1 MSTSTQ
7 LREEITCC
15 VVGGGPAG
23 AMLALLLARQGV
35 EVTLLEAHRDFERD
49 FRGDTLHASTMEI
62 LDEIGQADRLLKLRH
77 AKVRHFAVPTKG
89 GPFTFDLFSGLKTR
103 FPYIV
108 VMAQSRFL
116 EFVTEEAKRYPNFR
130 LAMGARVEELV
141 EEDGVV
147 RGVRYRERDG
157 WHEVHATLTVGAD
170 GRFSKVRKLVE
181 FEPIKASSPIDVLWF
196 RISRRES
203 DPKQALAARVG
214 SGMFM
219 VFIDRFDYW
228 QVGCTILKGGYRRLR
243 DAGLEGLRRS
253 LATVAPEWADRFDE
267 LEDWKQIPVLSVE
280 ISRLKRWHKPGLL
293 LIGDAAHVMSPV
305 GGVGINYAIQ
315 DAVVASNVLGKKLA
329 TGTLIQERD
338 LAEVQRRRELPIRVI
353 QTFQSLGQ
361 RGVARGVLSSEGERA
376 FAVTRLVLLLLKSPR
391 LLAIPAR
398 FLSFGLRPPHVEAGE
413 EIATRAVDDSR
424 SSLPRDEEETVK
436 TEVAGGFPTLPV
448 VTFAEATNLRTSELG
463 AKAANLA
470 RLASA
475 RFPVPPG
482 FVVTPAAEEHLGEMS
497 AQILEAAAGLCAQRF
512 AVRSSGTAEDLEGAS
527 FAGQYETLLDVR
539 VDELP
544 AAVGRVFDS
553 ASASRVAAYRDARAG
568 PTDETTAPSMAVLV
582 QAMVEAD
589 ASGVAFTANPLTGER
604 SEVVITAAR
613 GLGERL
619 VSGEAVG
626 DEWVLQGDEA
636 SCRRE
641 SEGAITAEQAVKIA
655 ELARRVEAHFGS
667 PQDVEWAI
675 SGDVLYL
682 LQARPM
688 TALPEAAE
696 WEPPAPGYWMRNF
709 RLGEWLP
716 EAMTPLF
723 ADWLLALIEGGYL
736 RGMRSTVGAAVP
748 FRYASINGWYYT
760 TLPDVSPRLLL
771 RALVESR
778 GRMVP
783 VMWNALI
790 RVNNDPVGADRAV
803 LRRLADE
810 WSTEL
815 LPRYQ
820 RLVTGAQERVE
831 SATPAELVGIVDE
844 VGTAAG
850 EYLFSLAMVGGS
862 AWKMEAAI
870 AKFFRRHLAHRV
882 DFGYQVLLR
891 GMPGTDTGTPPHAVQ
906 SVDWY
911 RPTLGELG
919 LAGEDPDGR
928 ARQREIAAKREVA
941 EQACRAV
948 LADRTGLLVRFD
960 ALLEVAQRYAG
971 LRERQARDFALSW
984 PLLRRCALR
993 LGEALV
999 ARGVIDA
1006 TEDIFFLARS
1016 ELDSHGLKSG
1026 AVANRRRTWERQR
1039 RLAAPLTLGV
1049 PPKPL
1054 RSLMHGAAEA
1064 ARTKPVPPDAVLVG
1078 EPASPGRASGAVR
1091 IVHSPE
1097 DFRGFRD
1104 GEVLVARLT
1113 APAWTPL
1120 FGRAAAVVTDG
1131 GTLAAH
1137 ASLVAREYG
1146 IPAVVGAGDATLRLR
1161 DGQAVTVDGGAGT
1174 VELGR

>member
-1 MSTSTQ
+1 MHAEHAGGHVRRDP
-7 LREEITCC
+7 L
-15 VVGGGPAG
+15 VV
-23 AMLALLLARQGV
+23 
-35 EVTLLEAHRDFERD
+35 
-49 FRGDTLHASTMEI
+49 
-62 LDEIGQADRLLKLRH
+62 
-77 AKVRHFAVPTKG
+77 
-89 GPFTFDLFSGLKTR
+89 
-103 FPYIV
+103 
-108 VMAQSRFL
+108 
-116 EFVTEEAKRYPNFR
+116 
-130 LAMGARVEELV
+130 
-141 EEDGVV
+141 
-147 RGVRYRERDG
+147 
-157 WHEVHATLTVGAD
+157 
-170 GRFSKVRKLVE
+170 
-181 FEPIKASSPIDVLWF
+181 
-196 RISRRES
+196 
-203 DPKQALAARVG
+203 
-214 SGMFM
+214 
-219 VFIDRFDYW
+219 
-228 QVGCTILKGGYRRLR
+228 
-243 DAGLEGLRRS
+243 
-253 LATVAPEWADRFDE
+253 
-267 LEDWKQIPVLSVE
+267 
-280 ISRLKRWHKPGLL
+280 
-293 LIGDAAHVMSPV
+293 
-305 GGVGINYAIQ
+305 
-315 DAVVASNVLGKKLA
+315 
-329 TGTLIQERD
+329 D
-338 LAEVQRRRELPIRVI
+338 LAE
-353 QTFQSLGQ
+353 
-361 RGVARGVLSSEGERA
+361 ARALDASE
-376 FAVTRLVLLLLKSPR
+376 V
-391 LLAIPAR
+391 
-398 FLSFGLRPPHVEAGE
+398 
-413 EIATRAVDDSR
+413 
-424 SSLPRDEEETVK
+424 
-436 TEVAGGFPTLPV
+436 
-448 VTFAEATNLRTSELG
+448 G

-470 RLASA
+470 RLAA
-475 RFPVPPG
+475 AGFPVPDG
-482 FVVTPAAEEHLGEMS
+482 LVMTPAAEERWEEARPRL
-497 AQILEAAAGLCAQRF
+497 LEAAASLGAGRF
-512 AVRSSGTAEDLEGAS
+512 AVRSSGTAEDLQGAS
-527 FAGQYETLLDVR
+527 FAGQYETFLSVR
-539 VDELP
+539 LEALP
-544 AAVGRVFDS
+544 EAVMKVFDS
-553 ASASRVAAYRDARAG
+553 ADASRVSAYREAHGEASVGDGR
-568 PTDETTAPSMAVLV
+568 SRMSVLV
-582 QAMVEAD
+582 QAMVDAD
-589 ASGVAFTANPLTGER
+589 AAGVAFTANPVTGER
-604 SEVVITAAR
+604 REVVVTAVR

-626 DEWVLQGDEA
+626 EEWVVRGDGA
-636 SCRRE
+636 TLRRG
-641 SEGAITAEQAVKIA
+641 SENVITAEQALEVA
-655 ELARRVEAHFGS
+655 GLARRVEGHFGS
-667 PQDVEWAI
+667 PQDIEWAI
-675 SGDVLYL
+675 SGHRLYL

-688 TALPEAAE
+688 TALPEPVE
-696 WEPPAPGYWMRNF
+696 WNPPAPGYWMRNF

-723 ADWLLALIEGGYL
+723 ADLLLELIEDGYL
-736 RGMRSTVGAAVP
+736 RGMRSTVGTAVP
-748 FRYASINGWYYT
+748 FRYATINGWYYT
-760 TLPDVSPRLLL
+760 TLPDVSPRLLA

-778 GRMVP
+778 GRMVS

-1054 RSLMHGAAEA
+1054 RRLMHGAAEA